1 MARSASDATRFT
13 ATTPYASAKPPG
25 QFTPSPVQMG
35 HAAPSGE
42 TPQQKIARLRA
53 AASRARTGKESTFD
67 SVVRVGRRWADR
79 AHRLTAYS
87 LIGLTGARVEDERGY
102 KGMNSITD
110 VVSTVISGVTA
121 SFAIGDM
128 LMHNRRKRNEWLAD
142 QQAKH
147 QVKINEARVAFNQG
161 LADEDQILLLNQE
174 RTKVEAAEL
183 QKNRPGM
190 ISRIFSSAP
199 KEEQQGGNLGAA
211 ARAAAS
217 NVQDTASAAAS
228 EVQHTAT
235 AAKEKV
241 KDLGIV
247 KAVED
252 KVEEHKWQKPQTVGA
267 EAVIGGPLDRE
278 AAASVLAVQEKSK
291 SWTNWLLRR

>member
-13 ATTPYASAKPPG
+13 ATTPYASAKPQG

-87 LIGLTGARVEDERGY
+87 LIGL
-102 KGMNSITD
+102 
-110 VVSTVISGVTA
+110 TVISGVTA

-199 KEEQQGGNLGAA
+199 KEEQQGGNL
-211 ARAAAS
+211 
-217 NVQDTASAAAS
+217 

-267 EAVIGGPLDRE
+267 EAVIGGPLDKE

>member
-1 MARSASDATRFT
+1 MNVKQDTNIDPT
-13 ATTPYASAKPPG
+13 
-25 QFTPSPVQMG
+25 
-35 HAAPSGE
+35 
-42 TPQQKIARLRA
+42 
-53 AASRARTGKESTFD
+53 
-67 SVVRVGRRWADR
+67 VVC
-79 AHRLTAYS
+79 
-87 LIGLTGARVEDERGY
+87 
-102 KGMNSITD
+102 
-110 VVSTVISGVTA
+110 GVTA

-128 LMHNRRKRNEWLAD
+128 LMHNRKKRNEWLAD

-161 LADEDQILLLNQE
+161 LADEDQVLLLNQE
-174 RTKVEAAEL
+174 RTKSEAAEL
-183 QKNRPGM
+183 QKKQPGM

-199 KEEQQGGNLGAA
+199 KEESKGGNLGAA
-211 ARAAAS
+211 ARAAA
-217 NVQDTASAAAS
+217 QDAAV
-228 EVQHTAT
+228 EVKETAT

-278 AAASVLAVQEKSK
+278 AAASVLAVQQKTQ

>member
-1 MARSASDATRFT
+1 
-13 ATTPYASAKPPG
+13 
-25 QFTPSPVQMG
+25 
-35 HAAPSGE
+35 
-42 TPQQKIARLRA
+42 
-53 AASRARTGKESTFD
+53 
-67 SVVRVGRRWADR
+67 
-79 AHRLTAYS
+79 
-87 LIGLTGARVEDERGY
+87 
-102 KGMNSITD
+102 
-110 VVSTVISGVTA
+110 
-121 SFAIGDM
+121 
-128 LMHNRRKRNEWLAD
+128 MHNRKKRNEWLAD

-147 QVKINEARVAFNQG
+147 RVKIDEARVAFNQG
-161 LADEDQILLLNQE
+161 IADEDQILLLNQE

-183 QKNRPGM
+183 QKKQPGM

-199 KEEQQGGNLGAA
+199 KEEPQGGNLGAA

-217 NVQDTASAAAS
+217 DAAS
-228 EVQHTAT
+228 EVKETTT

-252 KVEEHKWQKPQTVGA
+252 KVEEHKWQKPQTVGS
-267 EAVIGGPLDRE
+267 EAVVGGPLDRE

>member
-13 ATTPYASAKPPG
+13 ATTPYASAKPQG
-25 QFTPSPVQMG
+25 QFTPIPVQMG

-87 LIGLTGARVEDERGY
+87 LIGL
-102 KGMNSITD
+102 
-110 VVSTVISGVTA
+110 TVISGVTA

-211 ARAAAS
+211 ARAAAL

-228 EVQHTAT
+228 EVQHSAT

>member
-1 MARSASDATRFT
+1 MVRSAKDATRFT
-13 ATTPYASAKPPG
+13 ATTPYASAKPQG
-25 QFTPSPVQMG
+25 QFTPAPVHMG

-53 AASRARTGKESTFD
+53 AAARARTGKESSFD
-67 SVVRVGRRWADR
+67 AVVRVGRKWADR
-79 AHRLTAYS
+79 AHRVTAYS
-87 LIGLTGARVEDERGY
+87 LIGLT
-102 KGMNSITD
+102 
-110 VVSTVISGVTA
+110 VTA

-128 LMHNRRKRNEWLAD
+128 LMHNRKKRNEWLAD

-147 QVKINEARVAFNQG
+147 KVKIDEARVAFNQG

-174 RTKVEAAEL
+174 RTKLEAADL
-183 QKNRPGM
+183 QKKQPGM

-211 ARAAAS
+211 ARAAA
-217 NVQDTASAAAS
+217 QDAAF
-228 EVQHTAT
+228 EVKETAT

-252 KVEEHKWQKPQTVGA
+252 KVDEHKWQKPQTVGA

>member
-1 MARSASDATRFT
+1 MGRQSTQSDCLLIDRLDR
-13 ATTPYASAKPPG
+13 YALSMISSSMP
-25 QFTPSPVQMG
+25 
-35 HAAPSGE
+35 AANRGDRIKNKRAME
-42 TPQQKIARLRA
+42 TLDKM
-53 AASRARTGKESTFD
+53 
-67 SVVRVGRRWADR
+67 
-79 AHRLTAYS
+79 LTY
-87 LIGLTGARVEDERGY
+87 I
-102 KGMNSITD
+102 
-110 VVSTVISGVTA
+110 STVVCGVTA

-128 LMHNRRKRNEWLAD
+128 LMHNRKKRNEWLAD

-147 QVKINEARVAFNQG
+147 RVKIDEARVALNQG
-161 LADEDQILLLNQE
+161 TADEDQILLLNQE

-183 QKNRPGM
+183 QKKQPGM

-199 KEEQQGGNLGAA
+199 KEEPQGGNLGAA

-217 NVQDTASAAAS
+217 DAAS
-228 EVQHTAT
+228 EIKETAT
-235 AAKEKV
+235 VAKEKV

-252 KVEEHKWQKPQTVGA
+252 KVEEHKWQKPQTVGS
-267 EAVIGGPLDRE
+267 EAVVGGPLDRE

>member
-13 ATTPYASAKPPG
+13 ATTPYASAKPQG
-25 QFTPSPVQMG
+25 QFTPTPVQMG
-35 HAAPSGE
+35 HGAPSGE

-67 SVVRVGRRWADR
+67 AIVRVGRRWADR

-87 LIGLTGARVEDERGY
+87 LIGL
-102 KGMNSITD
+102 
-110 VVSTVISGVTA
+110 TVISGVTA

-142 QQAKH
+142 QHAKH
-147 QVKINEARVAFNQG
+147 QVKVNEARVAFNQG

-217 NVQDTASAAAS
+217 DAAT
-228 EVQHTAT
+228 EIKETAT
-235 AAKEKV
+235 AVKEQV

-267 EAVIGGPLDRE
+267 EAVVGGPLDRE
-278 AAASVLAVQEKSK
+278 AAASVLAVKEKSK

>member
-1 MARSASDATRFT
+1 
-13 ATTPYASAKPPG
+13 
-25 QFTPSPVQMG
+25 
-35 HAAPSGE
+35 
-42 TPQQKIARLRA
+42 
-53 AASRARTGKESTFD
+53 
-67 SVVRVGRRWADR
+67 
-79 AHRLTAYS
+79 
-87 LIGLTGARVEDERGY
+87 
-102 KGMNSITD
+102 MNSITD

-147 QVKINEARVAFNQG
+147 QVKINEARVAFN
-161 LADEDQILLLNQE
+161 QILLLNQE

>member
-1 MARSASDATRFT
+1 MARSAKDATRFT
-13 ATTPYASAKPPG
+13 ATTPYASAKPQG
-25 QFTPSPVQMG
+25 QFTPAPVHMG

-53 AASRARTGKESTFD
+53 AAARARTGKESNFD
-67 SVVRVGRRWADR
+67 AVVRVGRRWADR
-79 AHRLTAYS
+79 AHRVTAYS
-87 LIGLTGARVEDERGY
+87 LIGLT
-102 KGMNSITD
+102 
-110 VVSTVISGVTA
+110 VVCGVTA

-128 LMHNRRKRNEWLAD
+128 LMHNRKKRNEWLAD

-147 QVKINEARVAFNQG
+147 KVKIDEARVAFNQG
-161 LADEDQILLLNQE
+161 IADEDQVLLLNQE
-174 RTKVEAAEL
+174 RTKLEAAEL
-183 QKNRPGM
+183 QKKQPGL
-190 ISRIFSSAP
+190 ISRVFSSAP
-199 KEEQQGGNLGAA
+199 KEEPQGGNLGAA

-217 NVQDTASAAAS
+217 EAAS
-228 EVQHTAT
+228 EVKETAA

-247 KAVED
+247 RAVED
-252 KVEEHKWQKPQTVGA
+252 KVEEHKWQKPKTVGS

-291 SWTNWLLRR
+291 SWTNWLLRRS